1 MFNAITQ
8 GILIGIL
15 ISAPMGPI
23 GLLCIQRTL
32 NNGRWHGFFTGLG
45 AVFSDMF
52 YALIV
57 GIGISFLLDFIE
69 SNILALQVFGSI
81 VLMGFGV
88 YIFRKNPIKTLRK
101 PKTTLNYAQDI
112 VSAFFLTLSNPL
124 IILLFIGLFAR
135 FNFVSPDLPL
145 VNRIVGYF
153 FIAAGA
159 LGWWFIISTLMN
171 KLRGKFN
178 VRALWVVNRIIG
190 VIIFI
195 ASLAGLI
202 ATLSGESVPV

>member
-1 MFNAITQ
+1 MFDSIVQ
-8 GILIGIL
+8 GLTIGFL

-32 NNGRWHGFFTGLG
+32 SNGRWHGFLTGIG
-45 AVFSDMF
+45 AVFSDML

-69 SNILALQVFGSI
+69 THIIVLQITGSI

-88 YIFRKNPIKTLRK
+88 HTFQKNPVKTLRK
-101 PKTTLNYAQDI
+101 PKTSVNYVQDI
-112 VSAFFLTLSNPL
+112 VSSFFLTLSNPL
-124 IILLFIGLFAR
+124 IIILFIGLFAR
-135 FNFVSPDLPL
+135 FNFVSPEVPL
-145 VNRIVGYF
+145 FHRVVGF
-153 FIAAGA
+153 IFIAVGA
-159 LGWWFIISTLMN
+159 LAWWFFISTLMN
-171 KLRGKFN
+171 ILRGKFN
-178 VRALWVVNRIIG
+178 VRAVWVVNKVIG

-202 ATLSGESVPV
+202 ATLSGESVSV